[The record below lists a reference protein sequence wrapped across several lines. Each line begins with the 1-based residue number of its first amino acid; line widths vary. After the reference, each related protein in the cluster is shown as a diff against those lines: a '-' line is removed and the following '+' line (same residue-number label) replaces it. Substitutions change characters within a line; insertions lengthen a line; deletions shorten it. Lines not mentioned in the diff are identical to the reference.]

1 MNNAFR
7 KEPDAEKPHVRNSV
21 RDTFGNGCIYSTI
34 DRQTL
39 INAQK
44 HPDEYRDLIVRVAG
58 YSDHFRNLD
67 KALQDEIIERTEQSF
82 LLKNVR
88 EGSRQAAFSVIITK
102 YEEVIL
108 MKKEYLYAGTSV
120 LCFGTARLKAQT
132 AFVINELWPAL
143 IILFSCWILKEKMN
157 LGNTAVIA
165 NLAYLT
171 PFVSLILTH
180 FVLGEK
186 ITVFS
191 VLGLVL
197 IVTGIIIQM
206 IVNKKWRHQRYD
218 IYGDV

>member
-1 MNNAFR
+1 
-7 KEPDAEKPHVRNSV
+7 
-21 RDTFGNGCIYSTI
+21 
-34 DRQTL
+34 
-39 INAQK
+39 
-44 HPDEYRDLIVRVAG
+44 
-58 YSDHFRNLD
+58 
-67 KALQDEIIERTEQSF
+67 
-82 LLKNVR
+82 
-88 EGSRQAAFSVIITK
+88 
-102 YEEVIL
+102 

-120 LCFGTARLKAQT
+120 LCFGTVATVSKLLMNQLDALYVLAFSFLFATLFLGVYNWKKGFLCEVKKLTARIWIRMILIGSLGAFFYNYFLLLGTARLKAQT

>member
-1 MNNAFR
+1 MHR
-7 KEPDAEKPHVRNSV
+7 SIRM
-21 RDTFGNGCIYSTI
+21 I
-34 DRQTL
+34 L
-39 INAQK
+39 IGSLGVFFYN
-44 HPDEYRDLIVRVAG
+44 Y
-58 YSDHFRNLD
+58 
-67 KALQDEIIERTEQSF
+67 F
-82 LLKNVR
+82 LL
-88 EGSRQAAFSVIITK
+88 
-102 YEEVIL
+102 L
-108 MKKEYLYAGTSV
+108 
-120 LCFGTARLKAQT
+120 GTARLKAQT

-143 IILFSCWILKEKMN
+143 IILFSCWILKEKM
-157 LGNTAVIA
+157 
-165 NLAYLT
+165 AYLT

>member
-1 MNNAFR
+1 MHR
-7 KEPDAEKPHVRNSV
+7 SIRM
-21 RDTFGNGCIYSTI
+21 I
-34 DRQTL
+34 L
-39 INAQK
+39 IGSLGVFFYN
-44 HPDEYRDLIVRVAG
+44 Y
-58 YSDHFRNLD
+58 
-67 KALQDEIIERTEQSF
+67 F
-82 LLKNVR
+82 LL
-88 EGSRQAAFSVIITK
+88 
-102 YEEVIL
+102 L
-108 MKKEYLYAGTSV
+108 
-120 LCFGTARLKAQT
+120 GTARLKAQT

-171 PFVSLILTH
+171 PFVSLI
-180 FVLGEK
+180 
-186 ITVFS
+186 TVFS

>member
-1 MNNAFR
+1 M
-7 KEPDAEKPHVRNSV
+7 
-21 RDTFGNGCIYSTI
+21 I
-34 DRQTL
+34 L
-39 INAQK
+39 IGSLGVFFYN
-44 HPDEYRDLIVRVAG
+44 Y
-58 YSDHFRNLD
+58 
-67 KALQDEIIERTEQSF
+67 F
-82 LLKNVR
+82 LL
-88 EGSRQAAFSVIITK
+88 
-102 YEEVIL
+102 L
-108 MKKEYLYAGTSV
+108 
-120 LCFGTARLKAQT
+120 GTARLKAQT

-157 LGNTAVIA
+157 PGKAAAVIFSFLGILVVTTDGKLTILTGSQAAGMLWNGIICNALPYLTWALALDLGNTAVIA

-191 VLGLVL
+191 VLGLLL

-206 IVNKKWRHQRYD
+206 VVNKKWRHQRYD

>member
-1 MNNAFR
+1 MFFYN
-7 KEPDAEKPHVRNSV
+7 
-21 RDTFGNGCIYSTI
+21 Y
-34 DRQTL
+34 
-39 INAQK
+39 
-44 HPDEYRDLIVRVAG
+44 
-58 YSDHFRNLD
+58 
-67 KALQDEIIERTEQSF
+67 F
-82 LLKNVR
+82 LL
-88 EGSRQAAFSVIITK
+88 
-102 YEEVIL
+102 L
-108 MKKEYLYAGTSV
+108 
-120 LCFGTARLKAQT
+120 GTARLKAQT

-143 IILFSCWILKEKMN
+143 IILLSCWILKEKMN
-157 LGNTAVIA
+157 LGKAAAVIFSFLGILVVTTEVIA

-171 PFVSLILTH
+171 PFVSLLLTH

>member
-171 PFVSLILTH
+171 PFVSLLLTH